1 VREQHN
7 IASLHLGSR
16 QGHDIKDD
24 LVEQFA
30 AGRRLPGEGPVR
42 FPSFTGLS
50 SAWPVSSRLGGAASS
65 QRVAASATT
74 PAIVWLIS

>member
-1 VREQHN
+1 
-7 IASLHLGSR
+7 LHLGSR
-16 QGHDIKDD
+16 RGHDIKDD
-24 LVEQFA
+24 LVDVEQFA

-42 FPSFTGLS
+42 FPSSTMLS